1 MSQSLKNAA
10 LYADAAVGYCTQQV
24 CANDRLVRATARSPQ
39 LLSCGSRPAALGGD
53 HGVLNLHVPLRLST
67 GDSLPSLPEHAPAL
81 ALAALLSGAD
91 SDFRVLCFPHLAGP
105 AHAFVNLTRA
115 CSFACVL
122 RGKMM
127 MMMMDNA
134 RPCFEPPPLLALI

>member
-1 MSQSLKNAA
+1 ML
-10 LYADAAVGYCTQQV
+10 
-24 CANDRLVRATARSPQ
+24 RLVTAHNRYVQTTDWSDWPGRRRC
-39 LLSCGSRPAALGGD
+39 SPAALGQQHCGGD
-53 HGVLNLHVPLRLST
+53 RGVLNLHVSLRLST
-67 GDSLPSLPEHAPAL
+67 GASLPSLPEHAPAL

-91 SDFRVLCFPHLAGP
+91 SDFRVLCFPHLAGA

-127 MMMMDNA
+127 MMMDNA

>member
-1 MSQSLKNAA
+1 MLW
-10 LYADAAVGYCTQQV
+10 
-24 CANDRLVRATARSPQ
+24 LVTVHNRYVQTIDWSEQRPGRRRCS
-39 LLSCGSRPAALGGD
+39 PAALGQQHCGGD
-53 HGVLNLHVPLRLST
+53 RGVLNLHVSLRLST

-81 ALAALLSGAD
+81 ALAALLSD
-91 SDFRVLCFPHLAGP
+91 SDGDFRVLCFPHQAGP

-127 MMMMDNA
+127 MMMDNA